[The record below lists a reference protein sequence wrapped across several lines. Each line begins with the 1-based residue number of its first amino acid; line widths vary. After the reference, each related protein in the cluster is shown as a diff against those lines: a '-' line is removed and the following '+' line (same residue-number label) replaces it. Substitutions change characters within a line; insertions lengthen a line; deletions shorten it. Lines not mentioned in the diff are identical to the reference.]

1 VSLPDFVSL
10 FPLANRTGMGDVISQ
25 DGVIPVP
32 GRIFKACDKSTDTID
47 GHGASMDPVGRIIK
61 FSR

>member
-1 VSLPDFVSL
+1 VPLPEFVLL
-10 FPLANRTGMGDVISQ
+10 FPPANRTGMGEVFSQ
-25 DGVIPVP
+25 DGVTLVT

-47 GHGASMDPVGRIIK
+47 GHGASIDPVGRIIN